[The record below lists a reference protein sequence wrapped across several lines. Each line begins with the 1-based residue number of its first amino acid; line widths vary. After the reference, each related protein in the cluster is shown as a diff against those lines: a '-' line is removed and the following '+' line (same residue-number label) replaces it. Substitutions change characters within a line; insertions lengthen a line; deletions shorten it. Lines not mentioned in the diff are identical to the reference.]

1 MPTITA
7 TNDGNINVNL
17 AEGFGGSWDAV
28 HDATSGTVASS
39 QTSTTSAVARI
50 VVFTF
55 SGATR
60 WIIVRSFYEFD
71 TSGITIAP
79 SAATLKIFGV
89 GNTTTDVIA
98 VKGTQSDS
106 LTGADYDNIDV
117 SVPYS
122 AEVASWSASGYNDF
136 TLNAA
141 ALQDMVDNDSL
152 KVAVISHDYD
162 YLDVDPGDPTV
173 SFNLG
178 GFYSE
183 ADAENRP
190 HIDYTA
196 GVIDAVIFTEI
207 KSIGGN
213 IDIKSGTLT
222 IK

>member
-7 TNDGNINVNL
+7 TNDGNINKNL
-17 AEGFGGSWDAV
+17 GAGDGGSWDAV

-39 QTSTTSAVARI
+39 QTSTTTGVARI

-60 WIIVRSFYEFD
+60 WIIHRSFYEFD

-79 SAATLKIFGV
+79 SEATLKIFGV

-106 LTGADYDNIDV
+106 LTSADYDNIDV

-162 YLDVDPGDPTV
+162 YLDVDPGDPSV

-178 GFYSE
+178 GYYSE

-213 IDIKSGTLT
+213 IDIKGGNLT

>member
-7 TNDGNINVNL
+7 TNDGNINANL
-17 AEGFGGSWDAV
+17 QEGFGGSWDGV
-28 HDATSGTVASS
+28 RDATSGGVASS
-39 QTSTTSAVARI
+39 QTSTNTGVARI
-50 VVFTF
+50 VVFSF
-55 SGATR
+55 GGSTR
-60 WIIVRSFYEFD
+60 WIIHRSFYEFD
-71 TSGITIAP
+71 TSGISIAP
-79 SAATLKIFGV
+79 SAATLKIFGA
-89 GNTTTDVIA
+89 GSGTTDVIA

-106 LTGADYDNIDV
+106 LTSADYDNLDF
-117 SVPYS
+117 STAYS
-122 AEVASWSASGYNDF
+122 AEVASWNASGYNDF
-136 TLNAA
+136 SLNAA